1 MTDWL
6 FLPWCSEPIAVANGC
21 CSVRTYTGHGINQLF
36 HTAPNVP
43 HYAKNKAVGTM
54 KAGMV
59 RQYITLEIHSHP
71 LLPGI
76 YHRTCKY
83 LRLHVMFLLIL
94 ALSEDDQPR

>member
-1 MTDWL
+1 
-6 FLPWCSEPIAVANGC
+6 
-21 CSVRTYTGHGINQLF
+21 
-36 HTAPNVP
+36 
-43 HYAKNKAVGTM
+43 M